1 MAESQDRFL
10 GRWSRRKHARRGL
23 DQSGQET
30 ASPPVAL
37 SENSQPELPDEAE
50 TAAIV
55 ESLPDIE
62 SLDENADFTAF
73 LQEGVPEAL
82 RRQAL
87 RKLWRL
93 NPIFANLDG
102 LNDYDEDFT
111 LATSALTHVKTLYQ
125 VGKGMPD
132 APEPE
137 EDEVDETEI
146 PASEM
151 ADSGE
156 SADDPEVED
165 QAALSNS
172 AGEGLSQAVPA
183 ATELPLAE
191 PVTVVAADAKPAK
204 SGSAAERRWGRF
216 KG

>member
-1 MAESQDRFL
+1 MAESGDRFL
-10 GRWSRRKHARRGL
+10 GRWSRRKHEQAAADQAERQDPPQLVAR
-23 DQSGQET
+23 SGSG
-30 ASPPVAL
+30 A
-37 SENSQPELPDEAE
+37 PELPDEAE

-165 QAALSNS
+165 QAALPDS
-172 AGEGLSQAVPA
+172 AGEVLSQAVPA
-183 ATELPLAE
+183 ATELPPAE
-191 PVTVVAADAKPAK
+191 PVTAVAADAKPAK

>member
-1 MAESQDRFL
+1 MADTRDRFL
-10 GRWSRRKHARRGL
+10 DRWSRRKSS
-23 DQSGQET
+23 QQEADHSEQEQT
-30 ASPPVAL
+30 LQPAASPET
-37 SENSQPELPDEAE
+37 SEPELPDETE

-62 SLDENADFTAF
+62 TLDENTDFTAF
-73 LQEGVPEAL
+73 LRDGVPEAL

-111 LATSALTHVKTLYQ
+111 LAASALTQVKTLYQ

-132 APEPE
+132 AVEPA
-137 EDEVDETEI
+137 EDEAVEAELAAGDSVESVEFADE
-146 PASEM
+146 
-151 ADSGE
+151 
-156 SADDPEVED
+156 PEVED
-165 QAALSNS
+165 QAALPNS
-172 AGEGLSQAVPA
+172 PGEGLSEADPA
-183 ATELPLAE
+183 AAELPPAE
-191 PVTVVAADAKPAK
+191 PAPTVAADAKQAK
-204 SGSAAERRWGRF
+204 SGTAAERRWGRF